1 MWFTDKGTPNTN
13 GEVMFRSSN
22 DNGTT
27 FGEERINLSNTT
39 DKDLIN
45 TEVAE
50 GDNVLVT
57 WRERANAA
65 SN

>member
-1 MWFTDKGTPNTN
+1 VWFTDKGTPNTN

-22 DNGTT
+22 DRGTT
-27 FGEERINLSNTT
+27 FGEEGIKLSNTT
-39 DKDLIN
+39 DTDSIN